1 MRPNFYLMKAT
12 VSGALGGLLFGFD
25 TAVIAGAMDALTRL
39 YHLTDTT
46 QGITVFTAVA
56 GTVVG
61 AMSAGAIGQK
71 LGGRETLRITAVFYV
86 ISAIGCMLAWNWDA
100 LLVFRF
106 LGGLGI
112 GASSVLGPVYITE
125 LAPAKWRGR
134 MVGTF
139 QVNVVIGI
147 LLAYASNFAI
157 RTLHL
162 GAWEWRVQLGVAAIP
177 AVLFL
182 ILLFGIPRSPR
193 WSVSKDRIDEA
204 MHVLKMMGDP
214 DPAAEL
220 ADIKLALK
228 ESHAVANEP
237 VFQWKYR
244 YPLFL
249 AITIGAFNQLAGIN
263 AILYYLNNIF
273 ASAGFSQMSGDLQS
287 IAIGA
292 TNLVFTLVGMT
303 LIDRLG
309 RKTLLLIGAAGC
321 AACLGGVAYVFL
333 TNSHQAALLGLL
345 VVYIAFFAVSQGAVI
360 WVYIGEVF
368 PNVVRNKGQSVGNS
382 SHWIMNAAIALV
394 FPILAAKS
402 GGAPF
407 VFFAV
412 MTLVQFVTVLFFY
425 PETKGQTLE
434 ALQRRL
440 TLPDSADEGLVEPS
454 IWSFRGRIPRRD
466 YWIRLGALALLF
478 ALIRG
483 LTNLISVEWFAV
495 IFSVAAG
502 LFGLAT
508 QVKRWHD
515 LDLSGGMVLLNLTVV
530 FLPVALIW
538 QGFFRGTAGPN
549 RFGADPTHEE

>member
-25 TAVIAGAMDALTRL
+25 TAVIAGAIDAVTRL
-39 YHLTDTT
+39 YGLDQLTKIMAFLDRIFGWTMPDTH
-46 QGITVFTAVA
+46 QLMAIVSGIDVFSAVF
-56 GTVVG
+56 GTVIG
-61 AMSAGAIGQK
+61 AMFAGVVGEK

-86 ISAIGCMLAWNWDA
+86 ISAIGCMLAWNWDS

-139 QVNVVIGI
+139 QINVVIGI
-147 LLAYASNFAI
+147 LLAYASNFGI
-157 RTLHL
+157 RALHL
-162 GAWEWRVQLGVAAIP
+162 GAWEWRVQLGVAAVP

-214 DPAAEL
+214 DPEAEL

-273 ASAGFSQMSGDLQS
+273 ASAGFSQLSGDLQA

-292 TNLVFTLVGMT
+292 TNLLFTLIGMT

-321 AACLGGVAYVFL
+321 ASCLGGVAYVFL
-333 TNSHQAALLGLL
+333 SNSHQASLLWLL
-345 VVYIAFFAVSQGAVI
+345 IVYIAFFAVSQGAVI

-382 SHWIMNAAIALV
+382 SHWIMNAAIALI

-412 MTLVQFVTVLFFY
+412 MTVVQFVTVLFFY

-440 TLPDSADEGLVEPS
+440 
-454 IWSFRGRIPRRD
+454 
-466 YWIRLGALALLF
+466 
-478 ALIRG
+478 
-483 LTNLISVEWFAV
+483 
-495 IFSVAAG
+495 
-502 LFGLAT
+502 
-508 QVKRWHD
+508 VK
-515 LDLSGGMVLLNLTVV
+515 
-530 FLPVALIW
+530 A
-538 QGFFRGTAGPN
+538 
-549 RFGADPTHEE
+549 